1 MRPVALGRKNWS
13 TSAAH
18 KRDRRLQQFSR
29 SWKAAVGFKSRCAI
43 AFPRFSPGLPISPSG
58 AFQTLLPLWGSPGIH
73 RLKRPGATLTMSVG
87 FTVSGVS
94 LKGLV
99 CKLD

>member
-43 AFPRFSPGLPISPSG
+43 AFPRFSPGLPISPQVPSRPYSRCG
-58 AFQTLLPLWGSPGIH
+58 GRPAFIDSSD
-73 RLKRPGATLTMSVG
+73 RGATLTLSVG
-87 FTVSGVS
+87 FTVSGYPSKVWS
-94 LKGLV
+94 AS
-99 CKLD
+99 